1 MSFFVTDY
9 LKQGKVDF
17 VFGLTPYDYENVIEL
32 VRNDVDKN
40 AIIKG
45 FLSSLLDDYSRFCFA
60 IIYDNN
66 EFEKETKYLLGK
78 GLKLSDEQIINVLR
92 NAIWGKDYVY
102 DNRNEI
108 IPPLKEETLNE
119 LFSIVFNKFNEY
131 QDYIAYFKIHQN
143 LHIRYLFMK
152 FIVENEPYK
161 LSFIYDNFL
170 NYLTSYTHQEFE
182 QLTFLPELMDM
193 FDISSLAYSI
203 LKSPLKDD
211 YYSLLKEYILEYYES
226 NDLARQLLELK
237 EKQIT
242 QHSYEYYQDEEGVKE
257 FTRDADRLFATSA
270 TYKLYILEK
279 YSSLIKDEVLNSFA
293 RKMSIFRKEDRA
305 LLDSIFYHNLGK
317 YVLDYIDKYL
327 SFSKDE
333 TCEYL
338 NKGTTAVVYRLGD
351 FVLKLIRTKWSYEDI
366 ICPNKYFIIKN
377 LEEIYVRNDRGI
389 VSAGIEVEQ
398 YLKRDV
404 SDVPKYI
411 FNYILDAIE
420 KSGLLWTERYRSG
433 TWIENCRLLNSYLD
447 ADCNNPHILPDW
459 FKEYP
464 AVIIDRD
471 RFYENIKGPDGRV
484 YIKQLRESLD

>member
-1 MSFFVTDY
+1 MAFITTDY

-45 FLSSLLDDYSRFCFA
+45 FLPSLLDDYSSFCFA

-66 EFEKETKYLLGK
+66 EFEKETKYLLSK
-78 GLKLSDEQIINVLR
+78 GLKLSDEQIINVLK
-92 NAIWGKDYVY
+92 NTSWGKDYIY
-102 DNRNEI
+102 EH
-108 IPPLKEETLNE
+108 KEELIPSLKDETINE
-119 LFSIVFNKFNEY
+119 LFSIIFSKFNDY
-131 QDYIAYFKIHQN
+131 QNYIAYFKIHQN

-182 QLTFLPELMDM
+182 QLTFLPELMDV
-193 FDISSLAYSI
+193 FDISALAYSV
-203 LKSPLKDD
+203 LKSNLDRQYFD
-211 YYSLLKEYILEYYES
+211 ELKEFILVNYES
-226 NDLARQLLELK
+226 NDLAKLLLEAK
-237 EKQIT
+237 EVPLSSSSWT
-242 QHSYEYYQDEEGVKE
+242 LEQDEEGVEE
-257 FTRDADRLFATSA
+257 FKSDANRLFETSA

-293 RKMSIFRKEDRA
+293 RKMSIFRKEDRV
-305 LLDSIFYHNLGK
+305 LLDRIFYHNLGK

-338 NKGTTAVVYRLGD
+338 SKGTTAVVYRLGD

-471 RFYENIKGPDGRV
+471 RFYPNIKGPDGRV